1 MSPLF
6 SNQHGAEPA
15 RQPDASPGGPDP
27 TALEHLIE
35 SLRSVGRLF
44 EDANRQI
51 ADYLLE
57 RQAQPPAASLSGGP
71 PGRRTEDLARSIAAL
86 EAKLDALAGLVA
98 GEDRGASA
106 DAPPPEALVDSLR
119 PVRDKLE
126 VLDQQNAAVYRLLER
141 IEAQLQSG
149 IQSLAEL
156 LIPQPA
162 ADEELPETS
171 AAWRRAIL
179 GADLVDDAAL
189 GESTG
194 QLLQGVAG
202 GDKAAQA
209 LAGQLLVFHSAPA
222 ERLPQLLKDV
232 GEAYYRWQPK
242 TAPGNSPFEQ
252 ALAGSLQ
259 RACEAAGI
267 HNSVELVHPGE
278 RFDSARHNAASRGVE
293 IVRVLG
299 WIVLRDNG
307 KVYTKAAVAVR

>member
-1 MSPLF
+1 MPPMF
-6 SNQHGAEPA
+6 SSKTGAEPA
-15 RQPDASPGGPDP
+15 REPDSPQGGSGPSP
-27 TALEHLIE
+27 LEQLTE
-35 SLRSVGRLF
+35 SLRTVGRLF

-51 ADYLLE
+51 ADYLLK
-57 RQAQPPAASLSGGP
+57 RQAQPPAAASSGGP
-71 PGRRTEDLARSIAAL
+71 TAMQIENLARSIAAL
-86 EAKLDALAGLVA
+86 EAKLDALAALA
-98 GEDRGASA
+98 PGEDKRAPAG
-106 DAPPPEALVDSLR
+106 PPPTEALADSLR

-126 VLDQQNAAVYRLLER
+126 VLDQQNAAIYHSLKL
-141 IEAQLQSG
+141 IESQFQSG

-156 LIPQPA
+156 LIPKQA
-162 ADEELPETS
+162 AEQEMPETS
-171 AAWRRAIL
+171 GRWRRAIL
-179 GADLVDDAAL
+179 GTDLAADAAL

-209 LAGQLLVFHSAPA
+209 LAGQLLVFQSAPA

-242 TAPGNSPFEQ
+242 TAPGNGPFEQ

-267 HNSVELVHPGE
+267 HNSIELVHPGE

-307 KVYTKAAVAVR
+307 KVYTKAAVEVR